1 MSSYPRYCREQAGD
15 CARRAR
21 LASSPQVA
29 ANYRTLENRWLNLV
43 KKAELAVVRKPLSNT
58 LSHAAGTLAA
68 HPTSSGR
75 PGLSLHSPDQVS
87 NGALQFL
94 LGCLFAS
101 VIATSSLCAFDWTR
115 LTLQL

>member
-1 MSSYPRYCREQAGD
+1 VMSSYARYCREQAGD

-29 ANYRTLENRWLNLV
+29 ASYRTLENRWLNLV
-43 KKAELAVVRKPLSNT
+43 EKAELALVRKPLSNT
-58 LSHAAGTLAA
+58 LSAGIFAA

-101 VIATSSLCAFDWTR
+101 VIATSSYAPLIGHG
-115 LTLQL
+115 